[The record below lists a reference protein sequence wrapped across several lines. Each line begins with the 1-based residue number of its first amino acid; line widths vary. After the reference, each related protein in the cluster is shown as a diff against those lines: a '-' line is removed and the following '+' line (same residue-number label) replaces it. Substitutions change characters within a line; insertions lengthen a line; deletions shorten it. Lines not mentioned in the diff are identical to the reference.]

1 MLLLFYYKNIQQC
14 LFVCLLILAIQAR
27 SQQALPS
34 FLNQGL
40 AGKKLTRKYKVFKR
54 GYDWGKRQLLFPFYI
69 RQNVFITTHCLLY
82 CYYNALSLTHTPR
95 FTHSLSLSLAL
106 PPFLYFFLLLSPS
119 LLIYYIIS
127 SHKSSLVFCL
137 VLFRTKV
144 HFLVAFRSPNMS
156 RVSADRAWALLS
168 LLIPSRP
175 DDNVA
180 IFIWRS

>member
-1 MLLLFYYKNIQQC
+1 M
-14 LFVCLLILAIQAR
+14 
-27 SQQALPS
+27 
-34 FLNQGL
+34 
-40 AGKKLTRKYKVFKR
+40 TRKYKIFKR

-106 PPFLYFFLLLSPS
+106 PPFLYFFLFLSPS

-137 VLFRTKV
+137 GLFRTISSFSRRFSLTKHV
-144 HFLVAFRSPNMS
+144 RGVSRS
-156 RVSADRAWALLS
+156 RVSFAEVIDT
-168 LLIPSRP
+168 ITSRCQCSCLHLEIIETFHF
-175 DDNVA
+175 DH
-180 IFIWRS
+180 